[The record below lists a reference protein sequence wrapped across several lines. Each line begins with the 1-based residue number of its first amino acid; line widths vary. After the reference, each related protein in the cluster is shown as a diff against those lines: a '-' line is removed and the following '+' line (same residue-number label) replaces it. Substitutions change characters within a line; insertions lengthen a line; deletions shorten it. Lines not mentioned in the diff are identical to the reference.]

1 MRINVWTAVV
11 SVAALSVIASGV
23 PGSPVRLTSAL
34 AHEMGGP
41 PDSLVVDVSASS
53 IRWKTVPS
61 GNARAREGTGAFT
74 RGVLVIRHEKL
85 TSGVFVA
92 GPTRSDAER
101 QPLATFRSAGAT
113 RVGPARWRVRGDLT
127 MNLVSRPIEFD
138 TDVSWVGV
146 GHMIATS
153 TLTIDLRQ
161 WGTPFGD
168 AGRDT
173 DLSDGAVQL
182 SLTLDARR
190 KPAKVA
196 SR

>member
-11 SVAALSVIASGV
+11 SVAVLGVIATGM
-23 PGSPVRLTSAL
+23 PGSPVRLASAL
-34 AHEMGGP
+34 THEMGGP
-41 PDSLVVDVSASS
+41 PDSLVVDASASS

-61 GNARAREGTGAFT
+61 GGARAREGTGAFT
-74 RGVLVIRHEKL
+74 SGLLVIRHEKL

-92 GPTRSDAER
+92 GPARSDAQR
-101 QPLATFRSAGAT
+101 QPLATFRSASAT

-138 TDVSWVGV
+138 TDVSWAGV

-161 WGTPFGD
+161 WGTPFGA

-173 DLSDGAVQL
+173 DRPDGDVQL

-190 KPAKVA
+190 KQAKVA

>member
-11 SVAALSVIASGV
+11 SVAALGAIGI
-23 PGSPVRLTSAL
+23 PGSPVRLTSAF

-41 PDSLVVDVSASS
+41 PDSLVVDASASS
-53 IRWKTVPS
+53 IRWKTAHS
-61 GNARAREGTGAFT
+61 GSARAREGRVAFT
-74 RGVLVIRHEKL
+74 SGLLVIRHEKL
-85 TSGVFVA
+85 TSGVFVVD
-92 GPTRSDAER
+92 TKRNDVER
-101 QPLATFRSAGAT
+101 QSIATFRSAGAT

-127 MNLVSRPIEFD
+127 MNTVSRPIEFD
-138 TDVSWVGV
+138 TDVSWAGV

-161 WGTPFGD
+161 WGTPRGA

-173 DLSDGAVQL
+173 DRPDGDVQL

-190 KPAKVA
+190 KQAKVA
-196 SR
+196 TR

>member
-1 MRINVWTAVV
+1 MRSNVWTTVI
-11 SVAALSVIASGV
+11 SVAALVIIATGI
-23 PGSPVRLTSAL
+23 PGSPVHLTSAL
-34 AHEMGGP
+34 AYEMGGR
-41 PDSLVVDVSASS
+41 PDSLVVDASASS
-53 IRWKTVPS
+53 IRWKTVQS
-61 GNARAREGTGAFT
+61 GSARAREGRVDFRSGL
-74 RGVLVIRHEKL
+74 LVISHEKL

-92 GPTRSDAER
+92 RTRGSDVER
-101 QPLATFRSAGAT
+101 SPLATFQSAGAT

-127 MNLVSRPIEFD
+127 MNKVSRPIEFD
-138 TDVSWVGV
+138 TDVSWAGV

-173 DLSDGAVQL
+173 DLPDGDVQL

-190 KPAKVA
+190 KQAKVA
-196 SR
+196 AR